1 MATDHVI
8 GLFTEIQGI
17 EQEMYLLVNK
27 VLFKLTVSVHVHRG
41 YFAALSI
48 IQNCFFTNIFCKIP
62 SDITVYALL
71 NFF

>member
-17 EQEMYLLVNK
+17 ELETYLLVNE

-41 YFAALSI
+41 YFAAFSI
-48 IQNCFFTNIFCKIP
+48 IQNCFFQTFLYKHFLQNSF
-62 SDITVYALL
+62 
-71 NFF
+71 